1 MKEIA
6 KVTVRSQELTGMFE
20 TKGKPAITMAVIKQ
34 ADARLADMKDKI
46 GSMVRQFET
55 DYNGDA
61 L

>member
-1 MKEIA
+1 
-6 KVTVRSQELTGMFE
+6 MFE